1 MVCQRTSVKYRNC
14 DKNMFSLRWTCVY
27 FLAACL
33 VAECHVKLNVPRVRL
48 PYFDNLSVNFTLQVG
63 TPGCYRWSVSR
74 QDIITITTEGL
85 TSENDETLTEYNGA
99 PCSDKAVIS
108 TVPRASPCCPATAIV
123 YAEDAVTKE
132 TVRCD
137 VIIDKITSIYIRTT
151 TKELHLEEAPSKF
164 YIQAYGSK
172 DNEFSTLDGIPFI
185 WALESFKETS
195 TLIDPQS
202 IMRFMP
208 FSESPYKAPPG
219 VAALE
224 AKRQQG
230 DSVLVEG
237 IKTGSAV
244 VVSRINDPLYRSID
258 SRVRI
263 VVVANLILEPNEAIV
278 VPGTVVPL
286 KLIQIKHGQK
296 VEIKLPS
303 SVYEFEVTNNSVID
317 YDPKVSEIRALAYG
331 ESKILVK
338 DKNCVDGLEDEQPE
352 SLTSRIY
359 VREPKFLSL
368 HVMPYRNWAL
378 TINQP
383 YEIHVEVYDAENQKI
398 TLGDNVFVETK
409 FDPMY
414 FRVDYSSP
422 NGTYHYGLPIKKGSA
437 FVTAVLKKI
446 TLVDG
451 SVLEPSGQPRV
462 KAEMEIFQSI
472 AINPKETILPWDPT
486 IQPKY
491 ELRWNPSGGSGSFI
505 WSSTN
510 SSVVTV
516 SQSGTAKTSWFG
528 SVNVTAAASVNSNIK
543 GHARVHILPPTGM
556 EIIPHIVEAEVGT
569 AIQVPLAFYTVRPND
584 INKTRVSYSSCGK
597 LPFKVEVLD
606 PNFEFDSKTHYPH
619 MKPACVVL
627 PVVGKT
633 LGSSLVNV
641 KYAVNGL
648 SFEDSVTVSTFKP
661 LEVLEPVSKVTVLA
675 VGSSRQVVFH
685 GGPRPLLEKHAGFV
699 RKLSIVNDTVALQRE
714 VKLDEGA
721 KDDLYVYEVTCREVG
736 STDAAFSIGNTKS
749 SATENAVV
757 RVAVVQVIC
766 AEPSSMY
773 FKVETPLKANCP
785 NDGSAAQVVRVSV
798 PNYEN
803 TLVSVI
809 VKDSNGKKFDNISS
823 LQIDW
828 ISKPDLVD
836 FGNSGFVVTESV
848 RHDLGYIVPGKG
860 YQTIIPKGISGNV
873 EVSAEVKGYREEY
886 LRTYSIRARKM
897 APQYEDENELHHS
910 MDLQLV
916 ADVSVDPPKVKV
928 FNHPSAKVT
937 VRINDGSGHFEVDTG
952 KSSVVDVIYHESNKT
967 LVIQPVAQGNVKIKI
982 RDLCITS
989 KKDAEVSVEVNGVGF
1004 IKVDVEDEIKLDDET
1019 IMQVS
1024 VFDFAKNILTPEM
1037 LRLVRLQLHA
1047 PKSDVLQIRPLPSID
1062 QDNTLRFNV
1071 RGKALGEATISFSA
1085 DGHDEVMGVGSI
1097 KSVPKTIS
1105 VFPPLRLSPS
1115 HMTVLVGSVYQIMS
1129 FGGPQTNSQVR
1140 FLTDT
1145 SETIQVSSSGLV
1157 TGKVV
1162 GKTKIH
1168 GRSVDIST
1176 KKIYS
1181 EDYVEVEVVNLKG
1194 IRIVSPLTHI
1204 LSNEKMPLRAVG
1216 LTDGGQ
1222 EIETSLLLGA
1232 NSPIMTFEWSSS
1244 NRECG
1249 DLIRPFQASGYI
1261 PPSGDQAQLQFH
1273 AKRPGSTTVKLVV
1286 SFGGKMYTTTVDISV
1301 TEQMILLN
1309 HPQTGPSILITPNSE
1324 ISLKTNKDS
1333 DALVSYTIQCAK
1345 DPKVAD
1351 RPIVTVDGNGV
1362 VHSNDLIGQA
1372 VILITAVENFGMVQS
1387 RTVIVEVKRVSYIMA
1402 SPSLP
1407 VNFSNKQLKVLP
1419 RGIPVFIT
1427 TTFHDNTGRTFNS
1440 VSHTTKARPNRFDAV
1455 QIDGVPSN
1463 HTYKVTTI
1471 SEDRVSIKVHDEAS
1485 SHLVDY
1491 LSFSVGEAIEPKLT
1505 MNTMNVGDVICFT
1518 CGLVA
1523 SRSTAANGR
1532 WSSNPAKSLK
1542 IDAETG
1548 AGVALVPGNV
1558 VVTYEVDGV
1567 ALHSQSIYVHGAAKI
1582 ALSKTTPPA
1591 VINNSTVSK
1600 TTDIPVT
1607 LDDSSGSVFG
1617 TNCSEHLPETL
1628 DAPFTCD
1635 LAFDNAD
1642 VKIKISELFNVG
1654 PVFLK
1659 NQGRFACR
1667 ISQTRNQRSLL
1678 KSSVINSKLNLLAK
1692 LNNDAIE
1699 PHLKTTTARYG
1710 IQSQPVTFKF
1720 YPAVYLHTPDL
1731 LLTTDTQSGSII
1743 ITGLKHILDEI
1754 KIIPSQDEYLQV
1766 SQPVI
1771 DRSPTYNK
1779 HALEMPA
1786 NVIEGSQTYSYQVRL
1801 SSRFWYSGMSSDE
1814 RLIVKIYSSRT
1825 EQELEVPVKIKIVSG
1840 PAMSSS
1846 DKEGLLGYLGY
1857 LTHLVYVTV
1866 MIPLMGII
1874 ILIVLAIGYRQ
1885 YNQKKSGATAT
1896 NAAVFVTNPQFHGS
1910 PHRYAPTPPSSASF
1924 SGSPGSGDMHTHGGA
1939 GDSPHTPRLRLFSAQ
1954 DTGYFGSPLNK

>member
-1 MVCQRTSVKYRNC
+1 
-14 DKNMFSLRWTCVY
+14 MFSMRWTCVY

-74 QDIITITTEGL
+74 QDIISITTEGL
-85 TSENDETLTEYNGA
+85 TPANDETLTEYNGA

-230 DSVLVEG
+230 DAVLVEG

-244 VVSRINDPLYRSID
+244 VVARINDPLYRSID

-263 VVVANLILEPNEAIV
+263 VVVANLILEPNEAFV
-278 VPGTVVPL
+278 VPGTIVPL

-303 SVYEFEVTNNSVID
+303 SVYEFEVTNSSVID
-317 YDPKVSEIRALAYG
+317 YDPKVSEIKALAYG
-331 ESKILVK
+331 ESKIMVK

-368 HVMPYRNWAL
+368 HVMPHRNWAL
-378 TINQP
+378 TINQE

-409 FDPMY
+409 FDPMF

-422 NGTYHYGLPIKKGSA
+422 NGTYHYGVPIKKGSA

-446 TLVDG
+446 TMADG

-462 KAEMEIFQSI
+462 KAEMEIFQNI

-486 IQPKY
+486 VQPKY
-491 ELRWNPSGGSGSFI
+491 ELRWSPSGGSGSFV

-556 EIIPHIVEAEVGT
+556 EIIPHIVEAEVGV

-606 PNFEFDSKTHYPH
+606 PNFEFNSKTHYPH

-641 KYAVNGL
+641 KYSVNGL
-648 SFEDSVTVSTFKP
+648 AFEDSVTVSTFKP
-661 LEVLEPVSKVTVLA
+661 LEVLEPVSLITVLA

-685 GGPRPLLEKHAGFV
+685 GGPRPLLEKHAGFE
-699 RKLSIVNDTVALQRE
+699 RKLTVQNETVALQRE

-721 KDDLYVYEVTCREVG
+721 KDDLYVYEVICREVG
-736 STDAAFSIGNTKS
+736 TTEVAFSIGNTKS

-757 RVAVVQVIC
+757 RIAVVNVIC
-766 AEPSSMY
+766 AEPSKMY

-798 PNYEN
+798 PNYEQ

-809 VKDSNGKKFDNISS
+809 AKDSNGKKFDNISS

-828 ISKPDLVD
+828 TSNPDLV
-836 FGNSGFVVTESV
+836 GFSNLGHVVTEPI
-848 RHDLGYIVPGKG
+848 RHDLGYIVPGKS
-860 YQTIIPKGISGNV
+860 YQTILPREKSGNV
-873 EVSAEVKGYREEY
+873 EVTAEIKGYRDEY
-886 LRTYSIRARKM
+886 LRTFSIRARKL
-897 APQYEDENELHHS
+897 APQYEDDNELRHS

-916 ADVSVDPPKVKV
+916 ADLSVEPTVVNV
-928 FNHPSAKVT
+928 FNHPSAKAYVQ
-937 VRINDGSGHFEVDTG
+937 IQNGSGHFEVDTG
-952 KSSVVDVIYHESNKT
+952 NTSVVDVIYLESNKT
-967 LVIQPVAQGNVKIKI
+967 LVIQPLAQGSVKIKI
-982 RDLCITS
+982 RDRCITS
-989 KKDAEVSVEVNGVGF
+989 KTDAEVSVDVNGVGF
-1004 IKVDVEDEIKLDDET
+1004 IQVDVEDEIKLGDET
-1019 IMQVS
+1019 TMQVS
-1024 VFDFAKNILTPEM
+1024 VYDFARNILKPEM
-1037 LRLVRLQLHA
+1037 LKLVRLQLHA
-1047 PKSDVLQIRPLPSID
+1047 PKSEVLQITQLPTSKPE
-1062 QDNTLRFNV
+1062 NFLRFNV
-1071 RGKALGEATISFSA
+1071 KGKALGEATIAFSA
-1085 DGHDEVMGVGSI
+1085 DGHEEIMGVGSI
-1097 KSVPKTIS
+1097 KSIPKTIS
-1105 VFPPLRLSPS
+1105 VFPPLKLSPS
-1115 HMTVLVGSVYQIMS
+1115 RMTMLIGSVYQIMS
-1129 FGGPQTNSQVR
+1129 YGGPQTNSQLQ
-1140 FLTDT
+1140 FTTETD
-1145 SETIQVSSSGLV
+1145 ETIQVSSSGLV

-1162 GKTKIH
+1162 GRTRIH
-1168 GRSVDIST
+1168 GRSIDITT
-1176 KKIYS
+1176 KKLYS
-1181 EDYVEVEVVNLKG
+1181 EDHVEVEVVNLKG

-1204 LSNEKMPLRAVG
+1204 LNNERMPLRAVG
-1216 LTDGGQ
+1216 LTDNQ
-1222 EIETSLLLGA
+1222 DIDTSLLLGA
-1232 NSPIMTFEWSSS
+1232 DSPIMTFEWSSS
-1244 NRECG
+1244 NSECG
-1249 DLIRPFQASGYI
+1249 ELVHPFQVNGYN

-1273 AKRPGSTTVKLVV
+1273 ARRPG
-1286 SFGGKMYTTTVDISV
+1286 TTTIKLTVVFAKKKFTAAVDISV
-1301 TEQMILLN
+1301 TDQMVLLN
-1309 HPQTGPSILITPNSE
+1309 HPQTGPSILMTPNSE

-1333 DALVSYTIQCAK
+1333 DALVSYTIQCGK

-1351 RPIVTVDGNGV
+1351 RAIVTVDGNGIV
-1362 VHSNDLIGQA
+1362 RSNDLIGQA
-1372 VILITAVENFGMVQS
+1372 VILVNAVEKFGLVQS
-1387 RTVIVEVKRVSYIMA
+1387 KTVIVEVKRVSYIMA
-1402 SPSLP
+1402 SPFLP
-1407 VNFSNKQLKVLP
+1407 VNFSNKQLRVLP
-1419 RGIPVFIT
+1419 RGIPVYIT
-1427 TTFHDNTGRTFNS
+1427 TTFHDNTGRAFNS
-1440 VSHTTKARPNRFDAV
+1440 VSHTTKSRPNRFDAI
-1455 QIDGVPSN
+1455 QIDAEPSN
-1463 HTYKVTTI
+1463 HTYKVSTI
-1471 SEDRVSIKVHDEAS
+1471 SEDRVSIKVLDETGDQ
-1485 SHLVDY
+1485 LVDY
-1491 LSFSVGEAIEPKLT
+1491 LSFSVGEAIEPKLP
-1505 MNTMNVGDVICFT
+1505 MNSLNVGDIVCFT

-1523 SRSTAANGR
+1523 SRSASVDGK
-1532 WSSNPAKSLK
+1532 WSSNPSKSLSINSK
-1542 IDAETG
+1542 TG
-1548 AGVALVPGNV
+1548 VGVALSSGQVT
-1558 VVTYEVDGV
+1558 VTYEVDGIV
-1567 ALHSQSIYVHGAAKI
+1567 LHSQSIYIHGLTKVLTKPYPI
-1582 ALSKTTPPA
+1582 GLFKTTQIM
-1591 VINNSTVSK
+1591 VSNNSTTFGTKFDV
-1600 TTDIPVT
+1600 PVT
-1607 LDDSSGSVFG
+1607 FDDQGVSIIG
-1617 TNCSEHLPETL
+1617 TNCSEYLLETL
-1628 DAPFTCD
+1628 DAPFSCD
-1635 LAFDNAD
+1635 LAFDNPD
-1642 VKIKISELFNVG
+1642 VKIKISELFVVS
-1654 PVFLK
+1654 PVFLRSH
-1659 NQGRFACR
+1659 GRFVCR
-1667 ISQTRNQRSLL
+1667 ITQAENQKSLL
-1678 KSSVINSKLNLLAK
+1678 RSSVINSKLNLLAK
-1692 LNNDAIE
+1692 LNNDAVE
-1699 PHLKTTTARYG
+1699 PHLKTTIARYG
-1710 IQSQPVTFKF
+1710 VQSSPVTVKF
-1720 YPAVYLHTPDL
+1720 NPAVYLHTPEL
-1731 LLTTDTQSGSII
+1731 ILTTDTQSGSII
-1743 ITGLKHILDEI
+1743 ITGLKSILDDI
-1754 KIIPSQDEYLQV
+1754 MVIASQDEYLHI
-1766 SQPVI
+1766 SQPQI
-1771 DRSPTYNK
+1771 DRSPAYNK
-1779 HALEMPA
+1779 HVLEMPA
-1786 NVIEGSQTYSYQVRL
+1786 NVIEGSQTYSYHVRL
-1801 SSRFWYSGMSSDE
+1801 NSRFWYSGLSSDE
-1814 RLIVKIYSSRT
+1814 RLTVKIYSSRT
-1825 EQELEVPVKIKIVSG
+1825 EQTLEIPVKIKIVSG
-1840 PAMSSS
+1840 PEMSA
-1846 DKEGLLGYLGY
+1846 DRDGLLGYLSY

-1866 MIPLMGII
+1866 MVPLLGLI

-1885 YNQKKSGATAT
+1885 YNQKKSGTTAT
-1896 NAAVFVTNPQFHGS
+1896 NTAVFVTNPQFHGS
-1910 PHRYAPTPPSSASF
+1910 PHRYAPTPPSSGSF
-1924 SGSPGSGDMHTHGGA
+1924 SGTPGSGDMQHRGQ
-1939 GDSPHTPRLRLFSAQ
+1939 GDGLQTPRLRLFSAQ
-1954 DTGYFGSPLNK
+1954 DTGYFGSPK